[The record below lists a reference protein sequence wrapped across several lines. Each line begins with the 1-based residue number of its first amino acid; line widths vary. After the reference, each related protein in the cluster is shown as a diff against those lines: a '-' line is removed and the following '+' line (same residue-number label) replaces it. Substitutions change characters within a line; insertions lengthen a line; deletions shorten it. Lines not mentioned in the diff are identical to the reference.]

1 MKLSVVIP
9 CLNGARTIGA
19 QLEALA
25 SQQWSQPWEVVIA
38 DNGSNDDSLAIVRSY
53 QDRIPNIRIV
63 DASDRRGQP
72 HALNVGAAA
81 AKGEALAF
89 CDAGRAVAPGWVAAM
104 GDALAEF
111 DFVAGRGG
119 V

>member
-1 MKLSVVIP
+1 MKLSVIIA
-9 CLNGARTIGA
+9 CLNGARTIAA

-25 SQQWSQPWEVVIA
+25 GQQWSHPWEVVIA
-38 DNGSNDDSLAIVRSY
+38 DNGWSDDWLDIVRSY

-89 CDAGRAVAPGWVAAM
+89 CDADDEGAPGWGGAM
-104 GDALAEF
+104 G
-111 DFVAGRGG
+111 
-119 V
+119 